1 MIYPERPSE
10 INTGSIQDRT
20 AVNVSEV
27 HTIEEGLYEQF
38 EKIKEDPIKTISF
51 FGVEYFQTAEGQI
64 LLQNILTETHTELL
78 PTIDLNNI
86 VQILDQ
92 IDFSKLSKERRD
104 QIMAEVN
111 NATEERLFNEL
122 KKHLINDDVN
132 CSLDTIIIPTKYEI
146 VLNPESVIQR
156 LNNIRKLKVQ
166 LKEERKNYINNP
178 KILSL
183 YRAYIEKINILI
195 VNCIY
200 NVIKINDK
208 EVRIG
213 NDNNRYLPYIKSFND
228 MHRRERNLSRFDFY
242 LNGAGVI
249 QKGRYTPFG
258 ENLLSF
264 IDTLKK
270 EQTEG
275 FETEDF
281 ETEFGENFLVSPEFV
296 KALFEIMLEAN
307 KFEGWRVIIS
317 EKATTLSVNNSTRT
331 ITIPKSFKRNFYS
344 IKPTSSVLAVVAHEM
359 THVFQGETRKKIGI
373 TLFTRTNPARN
384 KISSEGAG
392 VRQEKKMQNKLGL
405 PSPSNYQY
413 FDTMQRKI
421 GGGNYI
427 ECVIAFYKSLL
438 TQHPNINKE
447 EGLKLAINRTKRIFR
462 NLGDTKS
469 TDGFISNSDQ
479 LDYLEQEITT
489 LIDKYGAI
497 TPYAKYLI
505 DSGVINL
512 REIEE
517 IEETFKTVNE
527 INTPDTIKK
536 LKNKFNL

>member
-1 MIYPERPSE
+1 MIYPERPSD
-10 INTGSIQDRT
+10 INTGSTHNSTTI
-20 AVNVSEV
+20 NVSEV
-27 HTIEEGLYEQF
+27 HTIEESLYEQF
-38 EKIKEDPIKTISF
+38 DKIKEDPVNTISF
-51 FGVEYFQTAEGQI
+51 FGVEYFQTTEGQT
-64 LLQNILTETHTELL
+64 LLQNILTETQTELL
-78 PTIDLNNI
+78 PGTDLNNI
-86 VQILDQ
+86 LKILDK
-92 IDFSKLSKERRD
+92 IDFSKLTKKRRD
-104 QIMAEVN
+104 QIMTEVN
-111 NATEERLFNEL
+111 NSTEEILFNEL
-122 KKHLINDDVN
+122 KKYLINNNVDS
-132 CSLDTIIIPTKYEI
+132 SLDKIIIPTKYEI
-146 VLNPESVIQR
+146 VLNPESVIKR
-156 LNNIRKLKVQ
+156 LNNLRKLKGQ

-178 KILSL
+178 KILSS
-183 YRAYIEKINILI
+183 YRVYMEKINILI
-195 VNCIY
+195 VDCIY
-200 NVIKINDK
+200 NVIEIKDK

-213 NDNNRYLPYIKSFND
+213 NDTEGYLSYIKSFNN
-228 MHRRERNLSRFDFY
+228 MQKRERNLSRFDFFK
-242 LNGAGVI
+242 NGAGVI

-270 EQTEG
+270 EQIED
-275 FETEDF
+275 FDTEDF
-281 ETEFGENFLVSPEFV
+281 KTEFGENFLVSPEFM
-296 KALFEIMLEAN
+296 KELFEVMLESN

-317 EKATTLSVNNSTRT
+317 EKATTLYVNNSKRT

-527 INTPDTIKK
+527 IITPDTIKK